1 VWVVFALL
9 DSDPDQ
15 ILAWLFMELLLGEQF
30 SDQVYLITN
39 TNISMDVANVTLYDS
54 PKIYDEATQ
63 LLSAEKF

>member
-15 ILAWLFMELLLGEQF
+15 ILAWLSMELLLGEQF

-39 TNISMDVANVTLYDS
+39 TNISMDVANITLYES
-54 PKIYDEATQ
+54 PKICDEATQ
-63 LLSAEKF
+63 FPSVEKF